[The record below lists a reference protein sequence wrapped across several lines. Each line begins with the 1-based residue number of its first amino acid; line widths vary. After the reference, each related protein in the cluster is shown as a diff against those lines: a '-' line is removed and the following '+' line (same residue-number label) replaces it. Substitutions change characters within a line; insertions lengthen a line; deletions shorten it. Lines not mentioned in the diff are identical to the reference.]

1 LLRKKLNND
10 IDFRELFKGGAI
22 ALFFKVLGV
31 VVGYFFLWIL
41 AQYYGTKGVGVFQTL
56 WTLLMILSVIG
67 KMGFDTSIV
76 KFIGAYKESKRSG
89 LISNLFHKIQRW
101 LFIIASLLALLL
113 AALSEPVSQ
122 LLFETKA
129 NSNYIIFTAISLV
142 PLVLLNYHAESL
154 KGLKKIFSYSIF
166 QNGTIYIIT
175 FLFIVYFYHQG
186 YGLKSTIWSLFI
198 ALFTLAIISYFD
210 IKSRLPKVELAV
222 KKQGYTNKQLIN
234 WTLPMLFS
242 NSLFLLMNWTD
253 TIMLSAFLPEAN
265 VGIYA
270 TALKIAALNS
280 VILVAI
286 NSIAMP
292 KFAELFERNEMGK
305 FRRFVKH
312 STLLMFL
319 TSLPVLIAILV
330 FPSFLLGIFGEDF
343 TAGKTALLILAFGQ
357 FFSTISGSVINIL
370 NMSNRQ
376 KTARNIIAICTFINV
391 VLNLI
396 LIPIYGING
405 AAIATATSTILWN
418 LASVLAIYRIF
429 GFVTYPFININ
440 KSR

>member
-1 LLRKKLNND
+1 
-10 IDFRELFKGGAI
+10 
-22 ALFFKVLGV
+22 
-31 VVGYFFLWIL
+31 
-41 AQYYGTKGVGVFQTL
+41 
-56 WTLLMILSVIG
+56 
-67 KMGFDTSIV
+67 
-76 KFIGAYKESKRSG
+76 
-89 LISNLFHKIQRW
+89 
-101 LFIIASLLALLL
+101 
-113 AALSEPVSQ
+113 
-122 LLFETKA
+122 
-129 NSNYIIFTAISLV
+129 
-142 PLVLLNYHAESL
+142 
-154 KGLKKIFSYSIF
+154 
-166 QNGTIYIIT
+166 
-175 FLFIVYFYHQG
+175 
-186 YGLKSTIWSLFI
+186 
-198 ALFTLAIISYFD
+198 
-210 IKSRLPKVELAV
+210 
-222 KKQGYTNKQLIN
+222 
-234 WTLPMLFS
+234 
-242 NSLFLLMNWTD
+242 
-253 TIMLSAFLPEAN
+253 
-265 VGIYA
+265 
-270 TALKIAALNS
+270 
-280 VILVAI
+280 
-286 NSIAMP
+286 
-292 KFAELFERNEMGK
+292 
-305 FRRFVKH
+305 VKH